1 MPTITTIDPVTRLE
15 GHLKIQVTIDTV
27 KGVQKVVDARA
38 TGTLF
43 RGFENILVNRHP
55 FDAQHITQRICG
67 VCPVSHGLA
76 AVMALDAAC
85 GVTAPAN
92 ARIMRNLVL
101 GANMVDSHI
110 LHFYHLSA
118 PDFINGPNMPPWQPS
133 WNVDRRFSDTQT
145 TALVNNYVTA
155 LNMRRMA
162 HEAGAI
168 FGGRLPHPPTFIAGG
183 FTTRPTSAGIT
194 KFKSL
199 MNQVVSFI
207 QNTYIPDAQALA
219 SVYSDYKRIG
229 RGYGHLLAFGCF
241 DLNSDGSSKLLRRGR
256 ITRGSTKVQAVNLNS
271 ITEQVTRSWYSDST
285 DRLNPSS
292 GVTTPVDPASKTAA
306 YSWLKAPR
314 YGVGAYET
322 GALARMWVNGD
333 YRAGISV
340 MDRHLARAAETLKVA
355 QAMLTWVDQLNTGG
369 SVAVTANIP
378 DSAAAVGLTEAP
390 RGALGHWLQ
399 ISGGKISRYQ
409 IITPTCWNA
418 SPRDA
423 DGRRGPIE
431 RALMGTPVKD
441 INQPV
446 EVVRVIHSFD
456 PCLSCAVHVMRPD
469 EGKKIFTLAH
479 YHGGEEIHSHDHG
492 HGRGHDH
499 HHHGHDHDH
508 DHDHG
513 HDHPHG
519 QV

>member
-27 KGVQKVVDARA
+27 NGVQKVTEAKA

-43 RGFENILVNRHP
+43 RGFENILLNRHP

-101 GANMVDSHI
+101 GANLVDSHI
-110 LHFYHLSA
+110 LHFYHLAA

-145 TALVNNYVTA
+145 TALVNNYVKA
-155 LNMRRMA
+155 LDMRRLA

-168 FGGRLPHPPTFIAGG
+168 FGGRLPHPPTYIAGG
-183 FTTRPTSAGIT
+183 FTTRPTSTGIT

-199 MNQVVSFI
+199 MNQIISFI

-219 SVYSDYKRIG
+219 SVYGDYKQIG
-229 RGYGHLLAFGCF
+229 RGLANLLAFGCF
-241 DLNSDGSSKLLRRGR
+241 DLNSSGSSKLLQRGR
-256 ITRGSTKVQAVNLNS
+256 VVNASTTVQPVDVNL
-271 ITEQVTRSWYSDST
+271 ITEHVTKSWYADST
-285 DRLNPSS
+285 NNLNPAS
-292 GVTTPVDPASKTAA
+292 GVTTPVDPATKTAA

-314 YGVGAYET
+314 YSGYRFEAGP
-322 GALARMWVNGD
+322 LARMWVNGD
-333 YRAGISV
+333 YRAGVSV

-355 QAMLTWVDQLNTGG
+355 QAMVTWADQLNPSGP
-369 SVAVTANIP
+369 VAVTANIP
-378 DSAAAVGLTEAP
+378 SSATAIGLTEAP

-399 ISGGKISRYQ
+399 ITGGKISRYQ

-418 SPRDA
+418 SPRDSV
-423 DGRRGPIE
+423 GRRGPIE
-431 RALMGTPVKD
+431 QALRGTPVQD
-441 INQPV
+441 LNRPV
-446 EVVRVIHSFD
+446 EVVRIIHSFD

-469 EGKKIFTLAH
+469 QGKKIFTLGH
-479 YHGGEEIHSHDHG
+479 YHGGEEIHSH
-492 HGRGHDH
+492 GHDHDQGQH

-508 DHDHG
+508 DHDH
-513 HDHPHG
+513 HHG
-519 QV
+519 